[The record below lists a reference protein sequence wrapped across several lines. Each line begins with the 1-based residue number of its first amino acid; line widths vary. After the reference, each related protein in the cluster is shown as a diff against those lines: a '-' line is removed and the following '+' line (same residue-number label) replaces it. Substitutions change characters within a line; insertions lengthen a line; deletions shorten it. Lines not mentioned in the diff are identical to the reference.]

1 MIGIGEW
8 AALGTALAWTLSSL
22 AWTSA
27 GRRIGAL
34 ATSFIRLIMAGV
46 YLAIY
51 GRLVRGLWFPSDA
64 ESHTWLYLGLSGFF
78 GFFLADLLF
87 FRALVLIGPRLV
99 LLIQSLVPPLT
110 ALLSWG
116 YLGDRIDGL
125 DWIGMGLT
133 LAGIC
138 WVILGRPAPG
148 ATPFGRTEL
157 RQGVLLSLTA
167 CVAVAIGYVLA
178 KQGIGHYDAVA
189 ATFIR
194 VLAAL
199 VGFSLLITVTRRW
212 PAMGAAARLPRVMAL
227 VAYGSFVGPF
237 LGVALSMVAL
247 RHCHAGVAATLI
259 GTSPVLILP
268 FVVVVYRERLS
279 AQAVGGAFLSVLGIA
294 LLTY

>member
-27 GRRIGAL
+27 GRQIGAL

-110 ALLSWG
+110 ALLSWV

-125 DWIGMGLT
+125 NWIGMGIT

-138 WVILGRPAPG
+138 WVILGRRAPG

-167 CVAVAIGYVLA
+167 CRTASPIIWQSSWTGTGVGPGREVCRAWQAIA
-178 KQGIGHYDAVA
+178 
-189 ATFIR
+189 R
-194 VLAAL
+194 VLK
-199 VGFSLLITVTRRW
+199 I
-212 PAMGAAARLPRVMAL
+212 
-227 VAYGSFVGPF
+227 
-237 LGVALSMVAL
+237 
-247 RHCHAGVAATLI
+247 C
-259 GTSPVLILP
+259 
-268 FVVVVYRERLS
+268 
-279 AQAVGGAFLSVLGIA
+279 GAFCALPASLGSKS
-294 LLTY
+294 